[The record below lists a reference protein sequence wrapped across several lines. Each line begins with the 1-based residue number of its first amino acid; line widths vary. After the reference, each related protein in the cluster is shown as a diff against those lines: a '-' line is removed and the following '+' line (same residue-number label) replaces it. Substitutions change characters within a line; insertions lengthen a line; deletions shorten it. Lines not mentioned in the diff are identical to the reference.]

1 MTFKTTSKETQKKN
15 KHEKH
20 SNHPNPPTETQ
31 KSTQPQIDSSQT
43 HVNNTKKKPEKQ
55 MDSRGAEHK
64 HEEIERSF
72 LPVSKLKEERGSMI
86 EETGSQQREIEKAS
100 IGG

>member
-1 MTFKTTSKETQKKN
+1 M
-15 KHEKH
+15 
-20 SNHPNPPTETQ
+20 
-31 KSTQPQIDSSQT
+31 
-43 HVNNTKKKPEKQ
+43 NNTKKKPEKQ

-86 EETGSQQREIEKAS
+86 EETGSQQRESRRPRLEGEIEMLRMEEMGVLFS
-100 IGG
+100 